1 MKINI
6 DDFLSFFLIIF
17 TERINTLGPDYI
29 EEKYNRYIGIDI
41 SNIEIKLTDSE
52 KFHLKSYTK
61 TQCRNWINLDKFKK
75 NRNIIE
81 LLFKFRDL
89 ELDLE
94 EFLLK
99 FEKEIKQDIDFYFE
113 KSSTGL
119 HKKLENYKKEYYNI
133 PKNKRYLNLIKL
145 GV

>member
-6 DDFLSFFLIIF
+6 DNFLSFFLIIF
-17 TERINTLGPDYI
+17 TERINTLDPDYI

-52 KFHLKSYTK
+52 KFHLKSYIT
-61 TQCRNWINLDKFKK
+61 TQCKNWVNLDKFKK

-99 FEKEIKQDIDFYFE
+99 FEKEIKQDIDFYFKE
-113 KSSTGL
+113 SSNGL